1 MSVIPS
7 QFHLIGKLLD
17 ASSVR
22 AQVTGQ
28 NIANVNTPGY
38 KAHEVRFEDRLEA
51 ALEDPQGQ
59 FETLEVTPEVVL
71 QTGLTERADGNN
83 VDLDTELGKSQ
94 KNALL
99 YSAYTRI
106 LSSKISAMRSAISGR

>member
-59 FETLEVTPEVVL
+59 FETLEVTPEVVI
-71 QTGLTERADGNN
+71 QKGLTERADGNN

-106 LSSKISAMRSAISGR
+106 LSSKINAMRSAISGR